1 MNFQR
6 IQEAVKVIQRTTKRY
21 LALKRL
27 QEECNIKLKSDTSV
41 EEFFNETLPHENPA
55 LKDNAP
61 LNFPSSPLL
70 RCFSSS
76 KKTPRQFEFISSLV
90 SRAEGSWFGSLE
102 TRPDQFTP
110 QNYFSAPCSRQIS
123 FNFTRGHVSPLAML
137 MCNFS
142 SAKPRSED
150 TDKLSVRMLPVNK
163 SSAIISRRDIEKVTY
178 LFESFSVQSE
188 QSSVRLSTHSIPSF
202 SSVIFGKSGGGGGG
216 CAHMQWKPQSCTLSW
231 FSEFQDIMLV

>member
-41 EEFFNETLPHENPA
+41 EEFFNESLPHKNPA
-55 LKDNAP
+55 LNDNAP
-61 LNFPSSPLL
+61 LNFPTSPVL

-76 KKTPRQFEFISSLV
+76 KTTPRQFEFISSLA
-90 SRAEGSWFGSLE
+90 SRAGGSWFDPLE
-102 TRPDQFTP
+102 TRPNQFTP
-110 QNYFSAPCSRQIS
+110 QNIVLALCSRQIS
-123 FNFTRGHVSPLAML
+123 INFARGHVSPVAML

-142 SAKPRSED
+142 SPKPQVD
-150 TDKLSVRMLPVNK
+150 DKNKTSARMLRVNK

-178 LFESFSVQSE
+178 LCESFFVRSRQSLGFSLDIIPSLSSFPLGEIGWGVLQVCNWSLLVNPSSE
-188 QSSVRLSTHSIPSF
+188 QLCNHVKQLCLS
-202 SSVIFGKSGGGGGG
+202 
-216 CAHMQWKPQSCTLSW
+216 
-231 FSEFQDIMLV
+231 